1 MIRILTLTILL
12 FGFQAKTELPTIEV
26 NSVDK
31 DILTRSRVDCS
42 DFDSTFEKMEI
53 RKRTI
58 KRHRLVSE
66 LIFELENLK
75 VYDTRRETDTRATL
89 TIKYSDHV
97 ETICLD
103 KFSVYKNGTCY
114 KITDRL
120 KKSIW

>member
-1 MIRILTLTILL
+1 MTKILTLTILL
-12 FGFQAKTELPTIEV
+12 FGFQSKTELPTIEV

-31 DILTRSRVDCS
+31 DILTYARVDCS
-42 DFDSTFEKMEI
+42 NFHNSFEKKEI

-58 KRHRLVSE
+58 KRQRQVSE

-75 VYDTRRETDTRATL
+75 VYDDRRKTDIRATL

-97 ETICLD
+97 EKICLD

-120 KKSIW
+120 MKTIW